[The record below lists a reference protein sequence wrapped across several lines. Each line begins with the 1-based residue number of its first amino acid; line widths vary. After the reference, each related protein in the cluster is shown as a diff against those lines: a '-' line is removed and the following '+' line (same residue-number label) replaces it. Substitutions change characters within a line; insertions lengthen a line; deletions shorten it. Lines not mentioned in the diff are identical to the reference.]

1 MKKKTAHELSPQTL
15 KTYARKWGATGVPFE
30 ALSEQSWLS
39 TPELERAW
47 ELLDQTA
54 ALRGVMFLAGTNGVG
69 KSVLAARWLD
79 SLDRRLYE
87 PVAITHATLSGS
99 SLLSALTS
107 KLGKAATFRRERN
120 LALIEEALAELD
132 NRALVL
138 VLDEAQNFASS
149 ALEEIRLLLGLN
161 LPKQPTFALVL
172 LGDEYFLST
181 LRLRHHR
188 ALYSRISCYYRLPA
202 WNNSQISQYL
212 QTGFAA
218 VGLQRQVIE
227 PAAEELLATAS
238 DGLPRS
244 LALLARTAWVEAS
257 RNGHQNITPDDVQA
271 AIDQIPFTPGKQ
283 NAQSTLENY
292 G

>member
-1 MKKKTAHELSPQTL
+1 MKKTAHELSPQTL

-30 ALSEQSWLS
+30 GVSEASWLS
-39 TPELERAW
+39 TPPLERAW

-54 ALRGVMFLAGTNGVG
+54 ALRGVMFLAGANGIG

-99 SLLSALTS
+99 SLLSAVTA
-107 KLGKAATFRRERN
+107 KLGKGATFRRERN
-120 LALIEEALAELD
+120 LALIEEALTELE

-172 LGDEYFLST
+172 LGDEYFLNT

-188 ALYSRISCYYRLPA
+188 ALYSRISCHYRLPL
-202 WNNSQISQYL
+202 WQPEEIRSYL
-212 QTGFAA
+212 QSGFSA
-218 VGLQRQVIE
+218 VGIQREVIE

-244 LALLARTAWVEAS
+244 LALLARTAWIEAS
-257 RNGHQNITPDDVQA
+257 RNGHQSITAEDVQA

-283 NAQSTLENY
+283 NLQPTTESY